1 VSQSYDAIIV
11 GAGHNG
17 LVCGAYLAKG
27 GKSVLVLERRDVIGG
42 AAVTEELWQGYRI
55 NTASYVMSLLQ
66 PKIMLDLDLKGRG
79 LEVIEP
85 PPLVQLFPDGRHLT
99 FWGDID
105 RLAAEFE
112 KFAPGDGDAY
122 RRYRSHLA
130 TLAPVVRSLMWSIP
144 VDPTSWRP
152 GDIAAT
158 LAFAWRNRGAMR
170 HFYELFDL
178 FTMSAY
184 DYLGRW
190 FKSDIAKLAL
200 GFYAA
205 GGGGGNAA
213 FRTPGTAFPLT
224 RSLLRDHTTA
234 AGGPGFVRGGMGAIS
249 QAIAAAGA
257 AHGMKVRTGAR
268 VAAIELEAGRARGVR
283 LETGEVIR
291 AGLVV
296 TNANAK
302 TTFLDMLP
310 ASALPGDFLQHIR
323 QYQAKST
330 VFKVH
335 LALDGLPSVPG
346 FKDRGLGFDYPVQLR
361 IAPSVDA
368 MEESYA
374 LAQAG
379 RLTDRPFLTVMTP
392 SVLDPTLA
400 PAGHHVMS
408 IFGGHI
414 PNVPRG
420 SDWDAMRETLYE
432 ATVDT
437 LAEYMPDIRQRILH
451 HQTLT
456 PLDYERVF
464 DLPGGHLQHGEMSL
478 NQMFFSRPAPHFAA
492 YRSPVP
498 GLYICSASAH
508 PGGGVTGIPGHNAA
522 KVILKDKVA

>member
-1 VSQSYDAIIV
+1 MDRTYDAVIV

-17 LVCGAYLAKG
+17 LVCGAYLAKA

-42 AAVTEELWQGYRI
+42 AAVTEELWPGYRI

-79 LEVIEP
+79 LEVMEP
-85 PPLVQLFPDGRHLT
+85 PPLVQLFPDGRHIA
-99 FWGDID
+99 FWGDMD
-105 RLAAEFE
+105 RLAAEFA
-112 KFAPGDGDAY
+112 KFSPADGEAY
-122 RRYRSHLA
+122 RRYRAHLSA
-130 TLAPVVRSLMWSIP
+130 LAPTVRSLMWSVP
-144 VDPTSWRP
+144 VDPTSRRP
-152 GDIAAT
+152 RDVAAT
-158 LAFAWRNRGAMR
+158 LAFAWRNRSAMR

-190 FKSDIAKLAL
+190 FTSDTAKLAL

-205 GGGGGNAA
+205 GGGGGNSG
-213 FRTPGTAFPLT
+213 FRTPGTAFALT
-224 RSLLRDHTTA
+224 RSLLRDHATA
-234 AGGPGFVRGGMGAIS
+234 AGGPGFVKGGMGAIS
-249 QAIAAAGA
+249 EAIAAAGA
-257 AHGMKVRTGAR
+257 VHGMEVRASSR
-268 VAAIELEAGRARGVR
+268 VASIHLDGGQARGVR
-283 LETGEVIR
+283 LESGETIR
-291 AGLVV
+291 ARLVV
-296 TNANAK
+296 SNANAH
-302 TTFLDMLP
+302 TTFRDLVP
-310 ASALPGDFLQHIR
+310 PCALPPAFVAHID

-330 VFKVH
+330 VFKIH

-346 FKDRGLGFDYPVQLR
+346 FAERGLGFDYPVQLR
-361 IAPSVDA
+361 IATSVDA
-368 MEESYA
+368 IEESYA

-400 PAGHHVMS
+400 PSGHHVMS

-420 SDWDAMRETLYE
+420 TDWDAMRDTLYE
-432 ATVDT
+432 TAIDT

-451 HQTLT
+451 QQTLT
-456 PLDYERVF
+456 PLDYERIF

-492 YRSPVP
+492 YRSPVA
-498 GLYICSASAH
+498 GLYICGASAH

-522 KVILKDKVA
+522 AVILKDGLI